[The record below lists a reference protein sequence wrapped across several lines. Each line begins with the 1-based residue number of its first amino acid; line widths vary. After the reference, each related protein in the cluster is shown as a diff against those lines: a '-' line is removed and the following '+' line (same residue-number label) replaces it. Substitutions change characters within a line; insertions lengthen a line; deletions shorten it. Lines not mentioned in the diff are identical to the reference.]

1 MSSLEKWDFAESFS
15 AFQIASLMLGLD
27 PKDVKDP
34 VELEPVLGRV
44 LTSYRNAAS
53 YVDFEIETTGA
64 VDLSKRSEKDLFSS
78 NLLTT
83 VNYLNLF
90 ASKKNEAFEVDT
102 SWLVNW
108 NIEEVKNHLFNR
120 VDVLN
125 WISFLKLPSKYDF
138 VGLSSDNSD
147 LTIFSTTP
155 TRHDKTAKTKS
166 DNTLLKIIL
175 GISMTYYG
183 FDPNKPNFAGV
194 IKDITEDML
203 ERGMDIDADTVSKYI
218 KKAVELYPNFIK

>member
-1 MSSLEKWDFAESFS
+1 VSSIEKWDFAESFT

-53 YVDFEIETTGA
+53 SVDFEIATTGV
-64 VDLSKRSEKDLFSS
+64 VDLSKRSEEDLFSS

-83 VNYLNLF
+83 VKYLNLF
-90 ASKKNEAFEVDT
+90 ASTKNEAFKVDT

-138 VGLSSDNSD
+138 VGLSRGNSD
-147 LTIFSTTP
+147 LTVVSTTP
-155 TRHDKTAKTKS
+155 TRHDKTAETKS
-166 DNTLLKIIL
+166 INTLLKIIL
-175 GISMTYYG
+175 GICMTHYG
-183 FDPNKPNFAGV
+183 FDPKKPNYAVV
-194 IKDITEDML
+194 IKDITE
-203 ERGMDIDADTVSKYI
+203 EVYENGMDIDADTVSKYM
-218 KKAVELYPNFIK
+218 KKAVELYPNFVK